1 MEVSW
6 YQVKQR
12 EDRHRFSSMA
22 SDALL
27 GIKIIEAQMKVGA
40 ATEYP
45 SSELKKLLKT
55 GEILVNS
62 VLGGIEF
69 LRGSAT
75 AKSLNPELVFV
86 INRMRREDYLSLDEL
101 EERCKVALQ
110 ALQFEESGRPSLEK
124 LGVAEHLLNDIATSS
139 RIEGKT
145 PF

>member
-22 SDALL
+22 NDALL
-27 GIKIIEAQMKVGA
+27 GINIIEAQMKVGA

-45 SSELKKLLKT
+45 RSELEKLLKT

-69 LRGSAT
+69 LRGSET
-75 AKSLNPELVFV
+75 TKSLNPELVFV

-110 ALQFEESGRPSLEK
+110 ALQFEERRRPSLEK